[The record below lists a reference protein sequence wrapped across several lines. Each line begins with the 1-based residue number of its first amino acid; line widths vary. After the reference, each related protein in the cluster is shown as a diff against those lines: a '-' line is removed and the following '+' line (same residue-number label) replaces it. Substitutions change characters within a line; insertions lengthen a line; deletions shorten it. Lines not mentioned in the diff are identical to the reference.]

1 VALVIDPATGV
12 PRVDVL
18 SAAGEFTANLRMEA
32 KLTGS
37 GGDYTPALD
46 LFDALKTGQG
56 AAGDALTSLTQGFFF
71 DAVEDLAVSEHDA
84 NMEQRT
90 NEIAGLIGFH
100 NQEAV
105 GRLDNLGSQYDAIS
119 MLINQVSV
127 DIQQLATQGDVNGVR
142 ESLEEFQ
149 MAVFQYLWGIEFDE
163 DGNPIFESITRISSL
178 ARTRLDLQVVHS
190 SAASGQYKSFLVL
203 ATENGAM
210 ADDTAITTV
219 VAFSPN
225 DYSPTLIEDYE
236 VVEIAPGLIRLDVDL
251 WGNLNSTKT
260 FMILAEHSNHD
271 FGSDTHRGAILF
283 SANADGAN
291 GN

>member
-1 VALVIDPATGV
+1 MGAAVVWRSGLPRAAQPRRNTDQTRTSDRGQPDDRRREPDFGPDGGATDIARHPFSPGDSDLSGGVATWVGGTTVQLNTGLTPIATRFVLSVTNGSGPVALVIDPATGV

-71 DAVEDLAVSEHDA
+71 DAVEDLAVSEHDV
-84 NMEQRT
+84 NMEQRA

-100 NQEAV
+100 
-105 GRLDNLGSQYDAIS
+105 
-119 MLINQVSV
+119 
-127 DIQQLATQGDVNGVR
+127 
-142 ESLEEFQ
+142 
-149 MAVFQYLWGIEFDE
+149 
-163 DGNPIFESITRISSL
+163 
-178 ARTRLDLQVVHS
+178 
-190 SAASGQYKSFLVL
+190 
-203 ATENGAM
+203 
-210 ADDTAITTV
+210 
-219 VAFSPN
+219 
-225 DYSPTLIEDYE
+225 
-236 VVEIAPGLIRLDVDL
+236 
-251 WGNLNSTKT
+251 
-260 FMILAEHSNHD
+260 